1 MSDEEEANSRFKA
14 LFALPAEHSLTLSGT
29 RKESRNG
36 SEYESHW
43 LEEHDAGEQL
53 IARFRTWTRK
63 SLRPPYSKQI
73 GWERYSL
80 KGELLDREVRYSRRP
95 DTDYLH

>member
-1 MSDEEEANSRFKA
+1 MKNDTASDELKR
-14 LFALPAEHSLTLSGT
+14 LLALPEEHRLSVSRS
-29 RKESRNG
+29 RKESRHG
-36 SEYESHW
+36 SDYESHW
-43 LEEHDAGEQL
+43 LEEHDASDQL
-53 IARFRTWTRK
+53 IARFRTWTRQ
-63 SLRPPYSKQI
+63 SLRPPYRKQI

>member
-1 MSDEEEANSRFKA
+1 MTSEEDTKARFRT
-14 LFALPAEHSLTLSGT
+14 LLDLPTEHSLTVSGSRRET
-29 RKESRNG
+29 RNG

-43 LEEHDAGEQL
+43 FEEHDAQAQL
-53 IARFRTWTRK
+53 IARFRTWTRQ
-63 SLRPPYSKQI
+63 SLRPPYRKQI

-95 DTDYLH
+95 DTQYLH